1 MFNTSQSE
9 SNSTVPLTGYDLW
22 LRKGWPVWLLAGTV
36 FIADQLTKQVILNW
50 LRYGESWPAEG
61 FLRFTHARNTGAAF
75 SLFEGQSTILSIVAI
90 LAVGLI
96 LWLYKT
102 SGGGSLLLRLALA
115 LQLGGAFGNLLD
127 RFRYGYVVD
136 FFDVGPWPIFN
147 VADSAISVGIAF
159 LIAYIVFGQ
168 PSDAPGNAEPAD
180 IESVAVGTCARCE
193 RRRIHV
199 QNESRAVTTLPSAAA
214 PSLEESD
221 GATSSE
227 PRPLSTSK
235 QPSEP

>member
-1 MFNTSQSE
+1 MSIAPQSGDPATE
-9 SNSTVPLTGYDLW
+9 RLSGSDLW
-22 LRKGWPVWLLAGTV
+22 IRRGWPVWLIAATV
-36 FIADQLTKQVILNW
+36 FVADQITKQLIIDW
-50 LRYGESWPAEG
+50 LRYGESWPVEG

-102 SGGGSLLLRLALA
+102 SGGASLLLRLALA

-168 PSDAPGNAEPAD
+168 PSAEPPTAETAD
-180 IESVAVGTCARCE
+180 VISAPAVTCQWCE
-193 RRRIHV
+193 RRRRHIER
-199 QNESRAVTTLPSAAA
+199 ESLTATPAPTTAYPLRETGCLTCSNARAIRAANQA
-214 PSLEESD
+214 AKS
-221 GATSSE
+221 
-227 PRPLSTSK
+227 
-235 QPSEP
+235 

>member
-1 MFNTSQSE
+1 MFKASQSDNA
-9 SNSTVPLTGYDLW
+9 SSHRLTGYDLW
-22 LRKGWPVWLLAGTV
+22 IRKGWPVWLVAGTIFV
-36 FIADQLTKQVILNW
+36 ADQLTKQVILNW
-50 LRYGESWPAEG
+50 LRYGESWPADG

-159 LIAYIVFGQ
+159 LIAYIVFGPTSDT
-168 PSDAPGNAEPAD
+168 PSDAEQATAARIPT
-180 IESVAVGTCARCE
+180 GTCDWCE
-193 RRRIHV
+193 RRRMHV
-199 QNESRAVTTLPSAAA
+199 LNQSRAVAGQPT
-214 PSLEESD
+214 D
-221 GATSSE
+221 ATPFQATGGQTKSE
-227 PRPLSTSK
+227 ARPIGTASQTN
-235 QPSEP
+235 EP